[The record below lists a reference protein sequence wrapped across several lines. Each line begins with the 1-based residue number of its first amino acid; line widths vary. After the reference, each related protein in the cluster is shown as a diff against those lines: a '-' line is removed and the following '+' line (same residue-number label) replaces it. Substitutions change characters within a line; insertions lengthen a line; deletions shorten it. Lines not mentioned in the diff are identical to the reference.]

1 MNIYHNLLLWRE
13 GLFRVPHKVSSQELG
28 KQPLR
33 HSRQAIL
40 RRSISNAVIMKV
52 HLVTLLVLFGLFPVY
67 ALTYG
72 QQVTLVAKQ
81 ASLESLLHD
90 IEKQADY
97 KFLYKEH
104 DIKNVQQITVNLKNV
119 PVRDALNEILKD
131 SKLRFEIFEKSVV
144 LKKALAGSAAIHST
158 EESTLSE
165 ANRSSGQQVLSG
177 QVLNEKGNPMAGVSI
192 QAKRKSGH
200 SFITQTD
207 EKGNFSFPSIH
218 GLSAQESIA
227 LIFTYIG
234 YHDFKMDV
242 KADFAGPLN
251 VKMVPEDQTVEEVVV
266 TGYTDIKKETFT
278 GAATTI
284 TRKQLEKYNNNN
296 IFSIL
301 QTLDPAFKIDQG
313 VQSGSNPNVIP
324 EINIRGVA
332 TVGGYLVNAPLVVID
347 GFESSLQILY
357 DMDINRIE
365 SITILKDASS
375 TSLYGS
381 RGSNG
386 VLAIETRLPKAGKF
400 TINYSARPS
409 VTVVD
414 LSDYNLMNASEKL
427 EYELLAGV
435 YDANKS
441 SFLESDERVLDQEY
455 LDNLYAYRLNNV
467 KSGVESYW
475 LYQPVQSTTSINH
488 SLRMEGGS
496 GDTRYSLTGDYNDF
510 KGIIKGSGRIQGGAS
525 FNLNYR
531 LRDKITFNNIASY
544 QYSKA
549 YNSPY
554 GDFSIYGQMN
564 PYERIYEDDGTYT
577 TILSG
582 QSGFYSGG
590 ETIYNPLYNTSLG
603 FRDDDRN
610 YSISNN
616 AALDWF
622 VSPEFRIRARGML
635 SRSTND
641 SDMYISPF
649 HTVYFTIN
657 EKEQKGSYSVK
668 TSSSTQVSGNVT
680 LQYSKSLGQHVFNT
694 NVMGEIRSGRSTS
707 NSYQVTGFTD
717 DRFISP
723 SIALRYPEN
732 SLPISSDAPRNAVGF
747 LGSLFY
753 TFNNRYVVSGTY
765 RTDASSLYGKQ
776 NRFGYFWSTGLAY
789 NIHRE
794 PWFQN
799 KYVNWLRLR
808 ANIGTNGSESFNA
821 DMIRTAYR
829 FISGKY
835 YYNQYSASYT
845 SQGNPSVKW
854 PVVRQLSLGAEMG
867 IFNDLVSLGFSFYDK
882 TTKDMISTITV
893 APSFGF
899 AGNTYYQNLGKVNNR
914 GYELTTNFRLLQ
926 SERQDFSWYMAV
938 GAAYNRSKLLEISH
952 QLRQLNESLVVKDNK
967 GRIIKPS
974 SYYDEGESLTNIRGV
989 RSLGIDPASGREMF
1003 LDRDNDITYT
1013 WDERNQVVIG
1023 NSEPKVF
1030 GNLSTTF
1037 NYKRFSVQVAT
1048 NYSLGGDVYN
1058 QTLVNKVE
1066 NNDPLVNADKRVLQE
1081 RWQKPGDKALYKA
1094 LQDQGITQVS
1104 SRFVQKE
1111 NYLRITSLNINY
1123 DVPSQ
1128 IITKY
1133 KILRL
1138 GLNFSMNDMFRFSTV
1153 RMERGLDYPYA
1164 RTYNFGITAS
1174 L

>member
-13 GLFRVPHKVSSQELG
+13 GLFRVPHKVTCQEMG
-28 KQPLR
+28 KQPPKY
-33 HSRQAIL
+33 SRQSIC
-40 RRSISNAVIMKV
+40 RRTSSNEVIMKV
-52 HLVTLLVLFGLFPVY
+52 HLLALLVLFGLFPAH

-72 QQVTLVAKQ
+72 QQVTLMAKQ
-81 ASLESLLHD
+81 SSLESLLHA

-104 DIKNVQQITVNLKNV
+104 DIKNVQNITVDLKNV
-119 PVRDALNEILKD
+119 TVRDALSEILKD
-131 SKLRFEIFEKSVV
+131 SKLCFEIFEKSVV
-144 LKKALAGSAAIHST
+144 LKKDLSSST
-158 EESTLSE
+158 TISTADEPRLSE
-165 ANRSSGQQVLSG
+165 GYRTAGQQLLSG

-218 GLSAQESIA
+218 GLSVQESIG
-227 LIFTYIG
+227 LTFTYIG
-234 YHDFKMDV
+234 YHNFKMDV
-242 KADFAGPLN
+242 KADFTGPIH

-284 TRKQLEKYNNNN
+284 TRKQLEKFNNNN

-313 VQSGSNPNVIP
+313 VQTGSNPNVIP

-386 VLAIETRLPKAGKF
+386 VLAIETRLPKAGRF
-400 TINYSARPS
+400 SINYSARPS
-409 VTVVD
+409 ITLVD
-414 LSDYNLMNASEKL
+414 LSDYNLMNAAEKL

-435 YDANKS
+435 YDARNFS
-441 SFLESDERVLDQEY
+441 HLNSDETVLEQEY
-455 LDNLYAYRLNNV
+455 FDNLYAYRLNNL

-475 LYQPVQSTTSINH
+475 LYQPVQSTTSVNH

-544 QYSKA
+544 QYAKA

-554 GDFSIYGQMN
+554 GDFTQYGELN
-564 PYERIYEDDGTYT
+564 PYERIYEDNGDYT
-577 TILSG
+577 TVLSG
-582 QSGFYSGG
+582 QTGFNTGG
-590 ETIYNPLYNTSLG
+590 DAIYNPLYNTTLG
-603 FRDDDRN
+603 FRDDDRS

-622 VSPEFRIRARGML
+622 VSPAFRVRARGML
-635 SRSTND
+635 ARSTND

-649 HTVYFTIN
+649 HTNYFD
-657 EKEQKGSYSVK
+657 EGDKAKKGSYALK
-668 TSSSTQVSGNVT
+668 NSSSTQVSGNLM
-680 LQYSKSLGQHVFNT
+680 LQYNKSLGQHVFST
-694 NVMGEIRSGRSTS
+694 NVMGEIRSSRSSS
-707 NSYQVTGFTD
+707 NSYQVTGYSD

-723 SIALRYPEN
+723 SIALQYAEN
-732 SLPISSDAPRNAVGF
+732 SLPISTDGPRNAIGF

-753 TFNNRYVVSGTY
+753 TFSNRYVFSGTY

-808 ANIGTNGSESFNA
+808 ANFGTNGSESFNA
-821 DMIRTAYR
+821 DMLHTAYR
-829 FISGKY
+829 FVAGKY

-845 SQGNPSVKW
+845 SQGNPFVKW
-854 PVVRQLSLGAEMG
+854 PVVMQLSLGAEMG
-867 IFNDLVSLGFSFYDK
+867 IFNDLVSLGLSYYDK

-899 AGNTYYQNLGKVNNR
+899 AGNTYHQNLGKVNNR

-926 SERQDFSWYMAV
+926 SQQQDLSWYLAV
-938 GAAYNRSKLLEISH
+938 GAAHNRSKLLEISH
-952 QLRQLNESLVVKDNK
+952 QLRQLNESLVVKDDQ

-974 SYYDEGESLTNIRGV
+974 TYYEEGQSLTNIRGV
-989 RSLGIDPASGREMF
+989 RSLGIDPASGREMY
-1003 LDRDNDITYT
+1003 LDRYDNISYN
-1013 WDERNQVVIG
+1013 WDERDQVVIG
-1023 NSEPKVF
+1023 NSEAKVF
-1030 GNLSTTF
+1030 GNLSTTI

-1048 NYSLGGDVYN
+1048 NYSLGGDVFN
-1058 QTLVNKVE
+1058 QTLMNKVE
-1066 NNDPLVNADKRVLQE
+1066 NNDPLLNADKRVLHE
-1081 RWQKPGDKALYKA
+1081 RWKNPGDKALYKA
-1094 LQDQGITQVS
+1094 LDDRSVTQVS

-1128 IITKY
+1128 IISKY

-1138 GLNFSMNDMFRFSTV
+1138 GLNFSMNDMFRLSTV